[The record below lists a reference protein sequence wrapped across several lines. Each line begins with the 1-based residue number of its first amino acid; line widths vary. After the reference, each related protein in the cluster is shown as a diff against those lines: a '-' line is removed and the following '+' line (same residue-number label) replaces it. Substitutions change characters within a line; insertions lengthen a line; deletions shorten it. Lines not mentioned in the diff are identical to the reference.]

1 MKEEL
6 RYKSYAMR
14 KGQFMSEATKNRR
27 LPKAKKLLVRLK
39 HPLPG
44 GDDQAG
50 DGQPRQGHSG
60 EGLPP
65 FPIQD

>member
-27 LPKAKKLLVRLK
+27 LHKAKKLLVRLK
-39 HPLPG
+39 HPVAANQ
-44 GDDQAG
+44 DQAG
-50 DGQPRQGHSG
+50 DGQPRQGHRG